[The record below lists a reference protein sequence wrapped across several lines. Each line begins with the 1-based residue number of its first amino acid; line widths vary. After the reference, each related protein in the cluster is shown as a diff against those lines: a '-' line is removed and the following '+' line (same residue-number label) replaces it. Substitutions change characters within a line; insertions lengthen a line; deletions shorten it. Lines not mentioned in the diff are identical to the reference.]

1 MTQLGLTA
9 STCTTSKIIDVL
21 QARKPAALIAPMF
34 IDDYPSVNFASTG
47 KKHLYSVYMSAE
59 GYVSL
64 QDHDLSN
71 NALYYC
77 CHDGTNYSSWRNV

>member
-1 MTQLGLTA
+1 MAQLGLTA
-9 STCTTSKIIDVL
+9 STCTTDKIIDAL
-21 QARKPAALIAPMF
+21 QTRKPAALVAPMF
-34 IDDYPSVNFASTG
+34 IDDYPKVNFAPTG
-47 KKHLYSVYMSAE
+47 KKHLYSVYMPAE